1 MNEDDNEEMT
11 IRDHFAIE
19 ILKELI
25 ALNREKGYISD
36 MQCDLAGQAYR
47 FADTMLAEREKKG
60 GAQ

>member
-25 ALNREKGYISD
+25 ALNRAQGYISD
-36 MQCDLAGQAYR
+36 MRCDLASQAYR
-47 FADTMLAEREKKG
+47 FAEIMLAEREK
-60 GAQ
+60 